1 MNKKVL
7 IQLFLFLIILVTC
20 LFFYRIFFENSD
32 IELSNTKE
40 NQQNDKV
47 LLDGGNNQINEIIYK
62 SNYSENNKYT
72 VSAEFGELQQDNPDL
87 MLLTNVKA
95 VIILNDSDTIEIS
108 SNKANYNS
116 LSYDTNFYQNVLV
129 TFDNHQIY
137 SDNFDLFFDKKI
149 STIYNNVI
157 YKNFN
162 TTLRADKIDID
173 LLTKDS
179 KIYMLNKSKKVKI
192 KNLK

>member
-20 LFFYRIFFENSD
+20 LFFYRIFFKNSD